1 MPKQKP
7 TCKDRNS
14 ISVKI
19 KDNQFT
25 SHGSQLLR
33 LTTIIILVALILY
46 FTSVPILTAL
56 GEFLVRTDEPASSD
70 AAVVLS
76 TGIEYYPRL
85 MEAAALFRDG
95 LTKRVAINGN
105 RKSEALIELERR
117 GFQSCCLWYEDAVRV
132 LELLGVPKERVI
144 IINAESAYD
153 TVSEAKIVGEA
164 LTDAGVT
171 SIILTTSKYHT
182 RRARYIW
189 RRLFPNRFAMRV
201 IAARSDPFSTR
212 AWWKEGR
219 QIRWVLAEY
228 GAWFYYFWKAG
239 LNIVR

>member
-1 MPKQKP
+1 MKAKNKP
-7 TCKDRNS
+7 ASFRSK
-14 ISVKI
+14 
-19 KDNQFT
+19 
-25 SHGSQLLR
+25 LLR
-33 LTTIIILVALILY
+33 LVIILLVAALLLY
-46 FTSVPILTAL
+46 FLSGPIMIMV
-56 GEFLVRTDEPASSD
+56 GEFLVQADEPARSD
-70 AAVVLS
+70 AVVVLS

-117 GFQSCCLWYEDAVRV
+117 GFQICCLWYEDAVRV

-153 TVSEAKIVGEA
+153 TVSEAKLVGEV
-164 LTDAGVT
+164 LSEAGIT

-189 RRLFPNRFAMRV
+189 KKLFPDRFTIRAV
-201 IAARSDPFSTR
+201 AARNDPFSPE

-219 QIRWVLAEY
+219 QVRWVLAEY
-228 GAWFYYFWKAG
+228 GAWIYYFWKAG

>member
-1 MPKQKP
+1 MKPKNKP
-7 TCKDRNS
+7 ASFRSK
-14 ISVKI
+14 
-19 KDNQFT
+19 
-25 SHGSQLLR
+25 LLR
-33 LTTIIILVALILY
+33 LVIIVLVAALLLY
-46 FTSVPILTAL
+46 FLSGPIMIMV
-56 GEFLVRTDEPASSD
+56 GEFLVQSDEPARSD
-70 AAVVLS
+70 AVVVLS

-105 RKSEALIELERR
+105 RKSEALRELERR
-117 GFQSCCLWYEDAVRV
+117 GFQSCCLWYKDTVRV

-153 TVSEAKIVGEA
+153 TVSEAKLVGEV
-164 LTDAGVT
+164 LSEAGIT

-189 RRLFPNRFAMRV
+189 KKLFPDRFTIRAV
-201 IAARSDPFSTR
+201 AARNDPFLPE

-219 QIRWVLAEY
+219 QVRWVLAEY
-228 GAWFYYFWKAG
+228 GAWIYYFWKTG
-239 LNIVR
+239 WSKVR

>member
-1 MPKQKP
+1 MKAKNKP
-7 TCKDRNS
+7 ASFRSKLL
-14 ISVKI
+14 
-19 KDNQFT
+19 
-25 SHGSQLLR
+25 QLV
-33 LTTIIILVALILY
+33 IIVLVAALLLY
-46 FTSVPILTAL
+46 FLSGPIMIMV
-56 GEFLVRTDEPASSD
+56 GEFLVQADEPARSD
-70 AAVVLS
+70 AVVVLS

-85 MEAAALFRDG
+85 MEAAMLFQDG
-95 LTKRVAINGN
+95 FAERVAINGN

-153 TVSEAKIVGEA
+153 TVSEAKLVGEV
-164 LTDAGVT
+164 LSEAGIT

-189 RRLFPNRFAMRV
+189 KKLFPDRFTIRAV
-201 IAARSDPFSTR
+201 AARNDPFSPE

-219 QIRWVLAEY
+219 QVRWVLAEY
-228 GAWFYYFWKAG
+228 GAWIYYFWKTG
-239 LNIVR
+239 WSKVR

>member
-1 MPKQKP
+1 MKAKNKP
-7 TCKDRNS
+7 ASFRSK
-14 ISVKI
+14 
-19 KDNQFT
+19 
-25 SHGSQLLR
+25 LLR
-33 LTTIIILVALILY
+33 LVIIVLVAVLLLY
-46 FTSVPILTAL
+46 FLSGPIMIMV
-56 GEFLVRTDEPASSD
+56 GEFLVQADEPARSD
-70 AAVVLS
+70 AVVVLS

-105 RKSEALIELERR
+105 RKSEALIELEKR
-117 GFQSCCLWYEDAVRV
+117 GFQICCLWYEDAVRV

-153 TVSEAKIVGEA
+153 TVSEAKLVGEV
-164 LTDAGVT
+164 LSEAGIT
-171 SIILTTSKYHT
+171 SIILATSKYHT

-189 RRLFPNRFAMRV
+189 KRLFPDRFTIRV
-201 IAARSDPFSTR
+201 VAARNDPFSPE

-219 QIRWVLAEY
+219 QVRWVLAEY
-228 GAWFYYFWKAG
+228 GAWIYYFWKAG

>member
-1 MPKQKP
+1 MKAKNKP
-7 TCKDRNS
+7 ASFRSKLL
-14 ISVKI
+14 
-19 KDNQFT
+19 
-25 SHGSQLLR
+25 QLV
-33 LTTIIILVALILY
+33 IIVLVAALLLY
-46 FTSVPILTAL
+46 FLSGPIMIMV
-56 GEFLVRTDEPASSD
+56 GEFLVQADEPARSD
-70 AAVVLS
+70 AVVVLS

-117 GFQSCCLWYEDAVRV
+117 GFQSCCLWYEDALRV
-132 LELLGVPKERVI
+132 LELLGVQKERVI

-153 TVSEAKIVGEA
+153 TVSEAKLVGEV
-164 LTDAGVT
+164 LSEAGIT

-189 RRLFPNRFAMRV
+189 KKLFPDRFTIRAV
-201 IAARSDPFSTR
+201 AARNDPFLPE

-219 QIRWVLAEY
+219 QVRWVLAEY
-228 GAWFYYFWKAG
+228 GAWIYYFWKTG
-239 LNIVR
+239 WSKVR